1 MFRGRSCQNNISLYY
16 PDVCFKVRLR
26 KTAATNRY
34 MSIAGTIG
42 ITSYSSGTIG
52 YALFG
57 KNEITDSKT
66 LGSVG
71 YNSLEANPAQ
81 CRKPYSGTLA
91 ISYTNEYG
99 VADGSPIITAEFD
112 SSTLGLNF

>member
-1 MFRGRSCQNNISLYY
+1 
-16 PDVCFKVRLR
+16 
-26 KTAATNRY
+26 

-52 YALFG
+52 YASFE

-71 YNSLEANPAQ
+71 HSSLEANSAQ
-81 CRKPYSGTLA
+81 CRKPYSGALA
-91 ISYTNEYG
+91 VSYTNEYG